1 MSEIITPL
9 AIEQAIRECSN
20 RLAKS
25 IPIRSERMTAK
36 RAAERDYRRAYDLA
50 YLNAEGSVEDRKAHA
65 RIATEDLHD
74 AMDVAEVV
82 YKEAEALARSIE
94 KELDA
99 LRSVGASIRSTYA
112 VAGRGEGA

>member
-1 MSEIITPL
+1 MSDVIGP
-9 AIEQAIRECSN
+9 AQIEHAIRECSN

-25 IPIRSERMTAK
+25 IPIRSERMTNK

-65 RIATEDLHD
+65 RIATEELHD
-74 AMDVAEVV
+74 AMDVAEVI
-82 YKEAEALARSIE
+82 YKEAEALARAIE

>member
-1 MSEIITPL
+1 MSEIVTPL

-25 IPIRSERMTAK
+25 IPIRSERLTLK
-36 RAAERDYRRAYDLA
+36 RAAERDYRRAYDRV
-50 YLNAEGSVEDRKAHA
+50 YLDAEGSVEDRKAQA
-65 RIATEDLHD
+65 RVLTEELHD
-74 AMDVAEVV
+74 AVDVAEIV
-82 YKEAEALARSIE
+82 YKEAEALARAIE